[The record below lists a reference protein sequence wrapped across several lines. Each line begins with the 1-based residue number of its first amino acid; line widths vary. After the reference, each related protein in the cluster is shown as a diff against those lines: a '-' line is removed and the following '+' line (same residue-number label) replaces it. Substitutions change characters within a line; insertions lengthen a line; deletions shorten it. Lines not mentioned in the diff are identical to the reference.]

1 MNKPEIIYYDNGQKW
16 YEKYY
21 NDKGEYHREDGPAI
35 TEWNKNGQKDVD
47 FYSINGFYHREDG
60 PAIICWNNNGQIK
73 SEEYWINGIHLD
85 KFQIRKLKLEN
96 LNLL

>member
-1 MNKPEIIYYDNGQKW
+1 MKKPMIVYYNNGQKE
-16 YEKYY
+16 YEIYY
-21 NDKGEYHREDGPAI
+21 INGKYHREDGPAKMY
-35 TEWNKNGQKDVD
+35 WYNNGQKQ
-47 FYSINGFYHREDG
+47 FESYYINGKRHREDG